1 MSLGSHRYPVTALKR
16 ARKQTPEASVKDGG
30 WQIDYDD
37 QDPRIHR
44 IFLDELARRGVESRM
59 GKHFDEGKGF

>member
-1 MSLGSHRYPVTALKR
+1 M
-16 ARKQTPEASVKDGG
+16 KDGG

-44 IFLDELARRGVESRM
+44 MFLEELAKRGVASKM
-59 GKHFDEGKGF
+59 GKYFDEEKILEQAVGQPRRVKRSALRG